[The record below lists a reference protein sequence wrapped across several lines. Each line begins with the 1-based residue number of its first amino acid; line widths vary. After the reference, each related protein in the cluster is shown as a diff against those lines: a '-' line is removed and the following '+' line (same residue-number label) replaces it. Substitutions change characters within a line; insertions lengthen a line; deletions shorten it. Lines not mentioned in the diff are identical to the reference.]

1 MKKLRNTESPQH
13 MRKTITEGKGKRRSR
28 RSRNFF
34 LFYILRREAANFFT
48 YKAQFLSWRAKE
60 DALRVV
66 IKDIEEDMAEED
78 VISSNFGIFGSSMQK
93 ETRRKPGYYNLR
105 ISFAF
110 HFIDAWIATSASA
123 CWHKER
129 CLCKQTTRR
138 KTWTGCCRFLM
149 ASTGTRYK

>member
-66 IKDIEEDMAEED
+66 IKDIEEDMAEGECD
-78 VISSNFGIFGSSMQK
+78 IIQFWHLWEQHAERDRTK
-93 ETRRKPGYYNLR
+93 
-105 ISFAF
+105 
-110 HFIDAWIATSASA
+110 AW
-123 CWHKER
+123 
-129 CLCKQTTRR
+129 L
-138 KTWTGCCRFLM
+138 L
-149 ASTGTRYK
+149 